1 MPQKRTK
8 PSASKGEGSTRPIVS
23 AVLADGTLVET
34 LFNPKSGTT
43 DFAVWKNDFVE
54 VRKDFVQAGVRYVPF
69 SPHNSLLKHGA
80 VLLPSE
86 VSPYESDDD
95 LLSEIRTF
103 IHHYVDVGELF
114 EQIASYYALL
124 TWVYDSFNELPYLRL
139 KGDAGSGKTRFLLT
153 VGSLCYKPIFASG
166 ASTVSP
172 LFRMIDSIR
181 GTLVIDEG
189 DFRFSDE
196 HSEIV
201 KILNNGNARG
211 FPVLRSEVSPNG
223 EYSPRAYSIF
233 GPKLI
238 ATRRSFDDRALESR
252 CITEEMGGHSLR
264 EDVPI
269 TLPSEHKVEAL
280 SIRNKLLSFRFRNF
294 GRYPAADGL
303 LGREIEPRLRQV
315 FTPLLSVVEGRAIRE
330 NLTSLVRSYQDQYVT
345 DRAMSVEAQVLEVI
359 CDLVGLKEGRLSIK
373 EVATWFSDRFGDEY
387 EKRITA
393 KWIGGVVRNQLQ
405 IRTQKSHGVFVIPP
419 GEYSKLE
426 WLFKKYGLRT
436 EDETDLTIGT
446 ETGTSG
452 T

>member
-1 MPQKRTK
+1 MPQEKAK
-8 PSASKGEGSTRPIVS
+8 PSTSKKKRSTRPLVS
-23 AVLADGTLVET
+23 AVLSDGTLVET
-34 LFNPKSGTT
+34 LYDKKRGRTN
-43 DFAVWKNDFVE
+43 FAVSKNQSTD
-54 VRKDFVQAGVRYVPF
+54 VRKDFVKTGVRYVPF
-69 SPHNSLLKHGA
+69 SPHNSLLKHGV
-80 VLLPSE
+80 VLFPSE
-86 VSPYESDDD
+86 VSSYESEDD
-95 LLSEIRTF
+95 LVSEIRAF
-103 IHHYVDVGELF
+103 IHRYVDVGEVF
-114 EQIASYYALL
+114 EYIASYYVLL

-172 LFRMIDSIR
+172 IFRMIDSVR
-181 GTLVIDEG
+181 GTLLIDEG

-196 HSEIV
+196 HAEIV

-211 FPVLRSEVSPNG
+211 FPVLRSEASPTG

-238 ATRRSFDDRALESR
+238 ATRRSFDDHALESR

-269 TLPSEHKVEAL
+269 TLPPAHKDEAR

-294 GRYPAADGL
+294 GRYVATDEL
-303 LGREIEPRLRQV
+303 LSRDIEPRLRQV
-315 FTPLLSVVEGRAIRE
+315 FTPLLSIVGGRVIQE
-330 NLTSLVRSYQDQYVT
+330 KLTSLVEGYQGQYVT
-345 DRAMSVEAQVLEVI
+345 DRGMSAEAQVLEVI
-359 CDLVGLKEGRLSIK
+359 RDLVSLKDGQLSIK
-373 EVATWFSDRFGDEY
+373 EIATWFSDRFGEEY

-419 GEYSKLE
+419 GEFSKLE
-426 WLFKKYGLRT
+426 WLFKRYGLRS
-436 EDETDLTIGT
+436 DEEGL
-446 ETGTSG
+446 
-452 T
+452 